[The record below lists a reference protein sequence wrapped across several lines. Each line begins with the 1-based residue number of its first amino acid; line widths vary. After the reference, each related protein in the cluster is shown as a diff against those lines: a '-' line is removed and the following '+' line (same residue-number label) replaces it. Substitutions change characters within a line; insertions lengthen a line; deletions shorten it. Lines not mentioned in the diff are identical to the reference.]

1 MFGGIWKANGYFDK
15 YFLDQILE
23 HSAKLHLFY
32 CNIGWKLTVN
42 QSKRLGSPGK
52 AIQLSKQRNAYICTQ
67 NIFIIPCEIN
77 LDFC

>member
-23 HSAKLHLFY
+23 YSAKLHLFY

-42 QSKRLGSPGK
+42 Q
-52 AIQLSKQRNAYICTQ
+52 
-67 NIFIIPCEIN
+67 
-77 LDFC
+77 